1 MRIFFVIS
9 CFVPVFSAYFS
20 YFLFYQ
26 HRGCQRN
33 ESEPFLFRRGPS
45 LAFISGMDILNSKNK
60 LSGKRVA
67 ILSEEGFE
75 ESELF
80 DPKQAL
86 EEAGANVKVISP
98 NKNAEIK
105 GWSKGEWGKS
115 VKVDVKLDSA
125 NAEDYDAIMLPG
137 GVMNPDKLRMN
148 QKAVDFVK
156 AFVNAGKPIAAIC
169 HGPQTLIETGVLAGK
184 TLTSWASLKTDI
196 QNAGA
201 TWVDQEVVVDNGLV
215 TSRKP
220 DDIPAFNKKMIE
232 EFVEGRHAPGLTQ
245 GSRSEPKRG
254 QVINF

>member
-1 MRIFFVIS
+1 
-9 CFVPVFSAYFS
+9 
-20 YFLFYQ
+20 
-26 HRGCQRN
+26 
-33 ESEPFLFRRGPS
+33 
-45 LAFISGMDILNSKNK
+45 MDILNSKNK

-80 DPKQAL
+80 KPKKAL
-86 EEAGANVKVISP
+86 EEAGANVEVVSP

-105 GWSKGEWGKS
+105 GWSEGEWGKS
-115 VKVDVKLDSA
+115 VKVDVKLESA
-125 NAEDYDAIMLPG
+125 NPEDYDAIMLPG

-156 AFVNAGKPIAAIC
+156 AFVAAGKPIAAIC
-169 HGPQTLIETGVLAGK
+169 HGPQILIETGMLAGK

-196 QNAGA
+196 KNAGA
-201 TWVDQEVVVDNGLV
+201 TWVDQEVVVDHGLV

-232 EFVEGRHAPGLTQ
+232 EFSEVRQAPGLTR
-245 GSRSEPKRG
+245 GLRSEPKQG
-254 QVINF
+254 QVIDF